1 MKSTMNFRLIAVI
14 ALIGAALAAPVL
26 AQQGPGAG
34 GAWGGGPCMQ
44 GQGGGMRNG
53 AGMGPGARGGWNN
66 KGGRAAMMANQNTV
80 RGWNLLT
87 PEERTAFQAKM
98 RSVKTY
104 DECVQV
110 QTEHRGMVEVRAKEQ
125 GVNLMT
131 PRQNMCDN
139 LKARGA
145 IM

>member
-1 MKSTMNFRLIAVI
+1 MKSTMNFKLG
-14 ALIGAALAAPVL
+14 ALITLVSAVLAAPVL

-34 GAWGGGPCMQ
+34 GGWGGGPCMQ
-44 GQGGGMRNG
+44 GSGARNG
-53 AGMGPGARGGWNN
+53 AGMGPGARAGRGN
-66 KGGRAAMMANQNTV
+66 KGGGAAMMANQNSV

-87 PEERTAFQAKM
+87 PEERTAFQTRM
-98 RSVKTY
+98 RSVQTY

-110 QTEHRGMVEVRAKEQ
+110 QTEHLGMVEVRAKEQ

-131 PRQNMCDN
+131 PMRNMCDN

-145 IM
+145 IK